1 MSFLRFF
8 GGVLS
13 LVTASAVVW
22 PAVVLFRPVVL
33 PLLRGSEAEP
43 THFFYVL
50 SIGKLSFSGWE
61 IVALE
66 ALLVLLALALVVL
79 AVYAFTASE
88 EAA

>member
-13 LVTASAVVW
+13 LVTAVAVAW

-33 PLLRGSEAEP
+33 PLLRRSEAEP
-43 THFFYVL
+43 THFYVL
-50 SIGKLSFSGWE
+50 SIGKLSISGWQ

-66 ALLVLLALALVVL
+66 ALLVLLALALVAL
-79 AVYAFTASE
+79 AVYVFTASE
-88 EAA
+88 NAD